1 MTRFEKLQDIDTM
14 AKFLDIVVQDCDFC
28 PCSEDEIC
36 DGVCVDC
43 VEKFK
48 AYLSEE
54 CGEEPKGETE

>member
-1 MTRFEKLQDIDTM
+1 MTRLEKLTDIDTM

-36 DGVCVDC
+36 DGSCKDC

-48 AYLSEE
+48 TYLSKE
-54 CGEEPKGETE
+54 CGGETK